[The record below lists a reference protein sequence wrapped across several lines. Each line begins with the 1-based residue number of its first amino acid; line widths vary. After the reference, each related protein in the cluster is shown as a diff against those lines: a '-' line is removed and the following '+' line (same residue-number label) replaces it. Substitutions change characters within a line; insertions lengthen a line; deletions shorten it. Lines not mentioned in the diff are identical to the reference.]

1 MANYSAEELLD
12 FFTIL
17 TPYLNKIFTEDV
29 DVSVIKEGYYTSYAP
44 GKSIDFKV
52 KVGDPMQGKASEQC
66 MATGQKVVRKV
77 SKEQSAFGAPYIACA
92 YPFKNGNKV
101 VGCVITAQ
109 AVDTQEKI
117 QHISSDLAT
126 SAQEYTA
133 NMEEIA
139 ATTAELANISG
150 ELGAFSNQLTS
161 SIKQT
166 DEIVASISN
175 IARQTN
181 LLGLNASIEAAHAG
195 ALGKGFGV
203 VADEVRKLAAR
214 STHAVEEVAELVE
227 DIRHKVNST
236 SQAVQHSN
244 DIIHQA
250 EDRTKLTLSTIDSMV
265 NSINSVE
272 TKIRQV
278 AEAASEQAVNSN
290 AIREAVT
297 NIAAATQETSAGS
310 QELGATLEEQ
320 VAILADIE
328 DTVAELTQMVQRLDQ
343 MMHRFKL
350 E

>member
-17 TPYLNKIFTEDV
+17 TPYLNEIFTEDV

-44 GKSIDFKV
+44 GKSFDFKV
-52 KVGDPMQGKASEQC
+52 KVGDPMQGKASQQC
-66 MATGQKVVRKV
+66 METGQKIVRKV
-77 SKEQSAFGAPYIACA
+77 SKEQSAFGVPYIACA
-92 YPFKNGNKV
+92 YPFKNGSKV
-101 VGCVITAQ
+101 VGCVITSQ

-117 QHISSDLAT
+117 QHISNDLAT

-166 DEIVASISN
+166 DEIVASISS

-203 VADEVRKLAAR
+203 VAGEVRKLALE
-214 STHAVEEVAELVE
+214 SDESVKTVKDLLDKVQHAIIQMNEK
-227 DIRHKVNST
+227 I
-236 SQAVQHSN
+236 QAV
-244 DIIHQA
+244 
-250 EDRTKLTLSTIDSMV
+250 DRTAK
-265 NSINSVE
+265 
-272 TKIRQV
+272 
-278 AEAASEQAVNSN
+278 
-290 AIREAVT
+290 
-297 NIAAATQETSAGS
+297 S
-310 QELGATLEEQ
+310 QEASIQEMAKASFDFAAMAGE
-320 VAILADIE
+320 LAGISNYMSNE
-328 DTVAELTQMVQRLDQ
+328 
-343 MMHRFKL
+343 
-350 E
+350 

>member
-1 MANYSAEELLD
+1 VANYSAEELLD

-77 SKEQSAFGAPYIACA
+77 TKEQSAFGAPYIACA
-92 YPFKNGNKV
+92 FPFKNGNKV

-117 QHISSDLAT
+117 QHVSNDLAT

-203 VADEVRKLAAR
+203 VADEVRKLAAE
-214 STHAVEEVAELVE
+214 SDESVKTVKDLL
-227 DIRHKVNST
+227 DKVQYAIIQMNEKI
-236 SQAVQHSN
+236 QAV
-244 DIIHQA
+244 D
-250 EDRTKLTLSTIDSMV
+250 STV
-265 NSINSVE
+265 
-272 TKIRQV
+272 K
-278 AEAASEQAVNSN
+278 
-290 AIREAVT
+290 
-297 NIAAATQETSAGS
+297 S
-310 QELGATLEEQ
+310 QEASIQEMAKASLDFAEMAGE
-320 VAILADIE
+320 LAGISNYMSNE
-328 DTVAELTQMVQRLDQ
+328 
-343 MMHRFKL
+343 
-350 E
+350 